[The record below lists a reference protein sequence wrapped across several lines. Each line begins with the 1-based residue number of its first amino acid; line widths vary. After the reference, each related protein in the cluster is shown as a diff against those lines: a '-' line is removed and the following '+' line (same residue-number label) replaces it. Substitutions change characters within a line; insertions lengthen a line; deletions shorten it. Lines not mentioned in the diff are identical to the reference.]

1 MKGGYLLRTA
11 SINDTTLDLTGDINC
26 TTSLV
31 IIGSPSPI
39 TYLKFNNVTVPTTVD
54 NHGLLSGIVP
64 FTIPKFIIP
73 ILTDLQ
79 WKLIDSLPEIQ
90 PTYDDSL
97 WPNANKT
104 SSNNP
109 RKLTT
114 PTSLYASDYGF
125 NTGTL
130 LYRGYFIAR
139 GNETAFF
146 IETQGGT
153 AFAHSIFLNSTFLGS
168 WPGTSIHANYN
179 QTLTLPSLQA
189 ASKYIITIVIDNM
202 GLDENGVVG
211 ADEMKTPRGI
221 LRYSLSGRQPEA
233 ITWKLTGNLGGEVY
247 RDKTRGP
254 LNEGGIFAERQ
265 GYHLPL
271 PPSAD
276 WKERKP
282 TENLTDVGIA
292 FYTTNFHLDLPIG
305 YDIPLAFE
313 FTNVTT
319 GGRPT
324 QFRSQ
329 LYVNG
334 WQFGK
339 YGTLLPLPSP
349 FPAINA
355 S

>member
-11 SINDTTLDLTGDINC
+11 SISNTTLDLIGDVNS
-26 TTSLV
+26 TTSLF

-39 TYLKFNNVTVPTTVD
+39 TTLKFNHVTVPTNVD
-54 NHGLLSGIVP
+54 KHGVLSGIV
-64 FTIPKFIIP
+64 FFSLPKLTLP
-73 ILTDLQ
+73 TLTDLQ
-79 WKLIDSLPEIQ
+79 WKYIDSLPEVQ
-90 PTYDDSL
+90 PTYNDSL
-97 WPNANKT
+97 WTNANQT
-104 SSNNP
+104 SSKNP
-109 RKLTT
+109 RNLTT

-125 NTGTL
+125 NAGTL
-130 LYRGYFIAR
+130 LYRGHFTAM

-146 IETQGGT
+146 IESQGGT
-153 AFAHSIFLNSTFLGS
+153 AFAHSVFLNSTFLGS
-168 WPGTSIHANYN
+168 WPGISISANYR
-179 QTLTLPSLQA
+179 QTLPLPSLQEA
-189 ASKYIITIVIDNM
+189 ERYIITIVIDNM

-211 ADEMKTPRGI
+211 ADKMKTPRGI
-221 LRYSLSGRQPEA
+221 LRYSLSGRKPEA

-247 RDKTRGP
+247 RDKIRGP

-265 GYHLPL
+265 GYHLPS
-271 PPSAD
+271 PPSRD
-276 WKERKP
+276 WKKGKP
-282 TENLTDVGIA
+282 TEGLTQPGIA
-292 FYTTNFHLDLPIG
+292 FYSTTFHLDLPIG

-339 YGTLLPLPSP
+339 YGIYAFP
-349 FPAINA
+349 FPFVPNA
-355 S
+355 N